1 MLHRDIKTLKDLGPE
16 LIYNDQLTGEPVM
29 GIVGR
34 VEQVGPAVVFAY
46 IMSPYD
52 NENDKWEPDGF
63 RYKEIMVFDDRPQ
76 TEHGW
81 HKSAIEAMGTSPL
94 NR

>member
-1 MLHRDIKTLKDLGPE
+1 MLHRDIRTIQDLGTE
-16 LIYNDQLTGEPVM
+16 VIYNDQITGEPIM

-34 VEQVGPAVVFAY
+34 VEQVGPKVVFVY
-46 IMSPYD
+46 IMSPYND
-52 NENDKWEPDGF
+52 ENDKYEPDGF